1 MKILY
6 VITKAERGGAQ
17 QHVRDLAIAFH
28 KLNVLSPSLVRRGYE
43 GGLHHVTVAIG
54 EPSGWLFD
62 ELHREN
68 ISTSY
73 VPLKRGWNPFLFF
86 GFAIRLAKLIW
97 HTQPDIVHF
106 HSSHTLFGA
115 WIVKLFFYPAKSV
128 ITLHGLSL
136 LADNSATGGVPHLR
150 RGFGG
155 QARSRFQSFLK
166 WIYKIYISFSLRA
179 ADEVICVCA
188 ANAVIIKKMFTSVS
202 LHVIHNG
209 IDAPK
214 FSSCI
219 DARKQ
224 LGLSQ
229 DDFVIGTL
237 GRLAYPK
244 NQEMLLNAFSKIQNR
259 QAVLC
264 LIGEGFNHDR
274 LVLQATELGVH
285 NRVVFSKGNA
295 TLLQAFDLFVLPSRF
310 EGFPYV
316 LLEAAF
322 ARVPIIATDVGG
334 VSEFVEHKKTGLL
347 VEVDDA
353 DGLSHAIDDIIT
365 HPNVSQRYAD
375 AAYDLVISEFSC
387 VRMCEKIIRVYK
399 KLVVDS
405 YS

>member
-6 VITKAERGGAQ
+6 LITKAERGGAQ
-17 QHVRDLAIAFH
+17 QHVRDLAIAFFH
-28 KLNVLSPSLVRRGYE
+28 SSA
-43 GGLHHVTVAIG
+43 GGRYQVTVAIG
-54 EPSGWLFD
+54 EPSGWLYD
-62 ELHREN
+62 ELHREG
-68 ISTSY
+68 IVTKY
-73 VPLKRGWNPFLFF
+73 VPLKRGWNPFSFF
-86 GFAIRLAKLIW
+86 TFAIHLSRLIW

-106 HSSHTLFGA
+106 HSSHTLLGA

-155 QARSRFQSFLK
+155 QARPRFQSFLK
-166 WIYKIYISFSLRA
+166 WIYKIYISLSLRS

-188 ANAVIIKKMFTSVS
+188 ADAVIIKKMFTSVS

-214 FSSCI
+214 FSSRI

-224 LGLSQ
+224 LGLSP

-274 LVLQATELGVH
+274 LVLQATELGVR
-285 NRVVFSKGNA
+285 NLVVFAHGDA
-295 TLLQAFDLFVLPSRF
+295 TLLSAFDIFVLPSRF
-310 EGFPYV
+310 EGLPYV
-316 LLEAAF
+316 LLEAAW
-322 ARVPIIATDVGG
+322 AGLPVIATQVGG
-334 VSEFVEHKKTGLL
+334 
-347 VEVDDA
+347 
-353 DGLSHAIDDIIT
+353 
-365 HPNVSQRYAD
+365 
-375 AAYDLVISEFSC
+375 ISELIENNLTGRLIPPDDTDTLVRSLNEIMNDKKMRDGFGRALFDVMSSNPSFSKQGMS
-387 VRMCEKIIRVYK
+387 VEIKKIYQ
-399 KLVVDS
+399 KLTENFEDDVTANII
-405 YS
+405 